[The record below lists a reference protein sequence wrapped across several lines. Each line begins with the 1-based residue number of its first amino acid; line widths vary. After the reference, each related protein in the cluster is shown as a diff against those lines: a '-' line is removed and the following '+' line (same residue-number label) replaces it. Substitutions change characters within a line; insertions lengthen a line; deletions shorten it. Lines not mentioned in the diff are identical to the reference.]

1 MKLGE
6 KSAYLQGLAAG
17 LELDQSKAEGKLI
30 GELLTVV
37 SDMAA
42 AIEALEQE
50 CARLND
56 YIEELDADLGDV
68 EGILFDEEEDFDD
81 AEDGCECDCCC
92 GCDDMEQRML
102 MCANCG
108 ETICYDETLD
118 PETLI
123 CPACGKSAAGKEN
136 TDNE

>member
-17 LELDQSKAEGKLI
+17 LDLDQTKAEGKLI

-42 AIEALEQE
+42 AIEDLEQE

-68 EGILFDEEEDFDD
+68 EEILFDEEEDFDD
-81 AEDGCECDCCC
+81 DEDDCECDCCC
-92 GCDDMEQRML
+92 GCDDIGQRML

-123 CPACGKSAAGKEN
+123 CPACGKSAAGEADAKDE
-136 TDNE
+136 

>member
-6 KSAYLQGLAAG
+6 KSAYLQGLAQG
-17 LELDQSKAEGKLI
+17 LDLDQTKPEGKVI
-30 GELLTVV
+30 GELLTLV
-37 SDMAA
+37 SDMSS

-50 CARLND
+50 CSRLQD
-56 YIEELDADLGDV
+56 YIEEIDADLGDV
-68 EGILFDEEEDFDD
+68 EELLFDEDEEDDFDD
-81 AEDGCECDCCC
+81 DCDCDGCC
-92 GCDDMEQRML
+92 GCDDTEQRML

-123 CPACGKSAAGKEN
+123 CPACGKAAAGEKAEQ
-136 TDNE
+136 

>member
-6 KSAYLQGLAAG
+6 KSAYLQGLAQG
-17 LELDQSKAEGKLI
+17 LNLDQTKPEGKLI
-30 GELLTVV
+30 GELLTLV
-37 SDMAA
+37 SDMSG

-50 CARLND
+50 CVRLQD
-56 YIEELDADLGDV
+56 YIEEIDADLGDV
-68 EGILFDEEEDFDD
+68 EELLFDEDMDMDDEFD
-81 AEDGCECDCCC
+81 ENYGCDGCC
-92 GCDDMEQRML
+92 GCDDTEQRML

-123 CPACGKSAAGKEN
+123 CPACGQSAAGEKSE
-136 TDNE
+136 